1 MVVALDGK
9 DGKLGPIARR
19 PPIAE
24 LPSTHRNPHP
34 HGSFCLVILAVY
46 KARPLRAK
54 RTIGDPVQLLARK
67 EMALLRK
74 QQTGRSS
81 KKRHCAAGA
90 ATDRPLL
97 ANRSKTSQLE
107 LQQIRLAFRQWE
119 ERPSAFTDEALYET
133 TKRLRHLIGT
143 EEADP
148 GITQAVIDAEMVP
161 ILVQLLAREHD
172 QPTVYEAVYSLVN
185 VTYITCADVF
195 QQQWAVQRL
204 GKLVATSTSPEIRE
218 HAAWCLGN
226 MVCESSKYRD
236 VILEDPNAFQGL
248 YVTNRP
254 PFEPSFDLVAPRLT

>member
-1 MVVALDGK
+1 M
-9 DGKLGPIARR
+9 
-19 PPIAE
+19 
-24 LPSTHRNPHP
+24 
-34 HGSFCLVILAVY
+34 Y

-67 EMALLRK
+67 QKTLLRK
-74 QQTGRSS
+74 QQTDRSS
-81 KKRHCAAGA
+81 NKKRHCAAGA
-90 ATDRPLL
+90 ATDTPLL
-97 ANRSKTSQLE
+97 ADRLTTSQLE
-107 LQQIRLAFRQWE
+107 LQQLHLAFRQWE
-119 ERPSAFTDEALYET
+119 ERPSAFTDETLHGT

-143 EEADP
+143 EEVNP
-148 GITQAVIDAEMVP
+148 GITRAVIDAKMVP
-161 ILVQLLAREHD
+161 TLVQLLAREHD

-195 QQQWAVQRL
+195 QEPWAVQRL

-248 YVTNRP
+248 YVNK
-254 PFEPSFDLVAPRLT
+254 PFSRSVNSVSPCLT